1 MKNNM
6 GVWID
11 GSKAVIVNLASDS
24 VKEIAAEID
33 NNVYHMNEGDKG
45 NFAGGG
51 HHMNNERK
59 FEERKKHHT
68 HDYLK
73 NVIAEIKDADS
84 VFVFGP
90 SEMKTHLKTQME
102 EDKHLAGKLSAV
114 ESADKLTDNQIV
126 AAVKKHFTPIK
137 H

>member
-1 MKNNM
+1 M

-24 VKEIAAEID
+24 VKEIIAEID

-51 HHMNNERK
+51 HHMNNDKK
-59 FEERKKHHT
+59 FDERKKHHT
-68 HDYLK
+68 QAYLQQ
-73 NVIAEIKDADS
+73 VIAEIKSADS
-84 VFVFGP
+84 IYVFGP
-90 SEMKTHLKTQME
+90 AEMKTHLKTTLE
-102 EDKHLAGKLSAV
+102 ENKQLAGKLSAV

-126 AAVKKHFTPIK
+126 AAVKKHFTPLK